1 MLNNFK
7 KNNSFLNAQG
17 VVEYMLVF
25 IFATILMYGISLKFD
40 LKSLKSFAIY
50 GIVDKSN
57 PTKIV
62 LPPMTE

>member
-1 MLNNFK
+1 MSMTGK
-7 KNNSFLNAQG
+7 KLYKAQG

-25 IFATILMYGISLKFD
+25 VFATILMYGISMMFD

-50 GIVDKSN
+50 GIVNRDN
-57 PTKIV
+57 PAKIV